1 MGRANGLPAVPAA
14 WIVGALALLGA
25 AASELRSEALQPTHR
40 GTCGLE
46 SARAELAVE
55 AELPWLH
62 RLPARKLR
70 PGDVDDAVAAL
81 RERLAASGEGP
92 EAPPVE
98 WRRYDGALEA
108 AVRGFQIR
116 HGLEPDGV
124 VGPATRAELDLG
136 PADRLRQIDRVIAAR
151 RALPAGLGR
160 RFLLVNLPAF
170 TLEAVAADVPELA
183 SRVIVGGPE
192 QRTPTLA
199 SAARSVVVHPVWNVP
214 ARIARSELAPLA
226 ARDSGYLTRR
236 GIEVFTAD
244 GAAVEPATVDWG
256 AVQRGELRLVLR
268 QKPGPLNALG
278 AVGIQVPNPYDICL
292 HDTPDHRLF
301 ERARRDLSHGCIRV
315 DRAVEVARWLLA
327 DAPPAKRDEFERAL
341 AGTVTREIALPDPVP
356 VYVVD
361 WPVWVDP
368 AGVLQTRPELS
379 P

>member
-1 MGRANGLPAVPAA
+1 MGRALGASAAPAA
-14 WIVGALALLGA
+14 ILAGALALLGGTA
-25 AASELRSEALQPTHR
+25 NRLRGEQLQPTFL
-40 GTCGLE
+40 GTRGLE
-46 SARAELAVE
+46 TVRAELAVE
-55 AELPWLH
+55 AELPWPF
-62 RLPARKLR
+62 RLPDRKLR

-92 EAPPVE
+92 AAPPVE

-108 AVRGFQIR
+108 AVRGFQLR
-116 HGLEPDGV
+116 HGLDPDGV

-160 RFLLVNLPAF
+160 RFVLVNLPAF
-170 TLEAVAADVPELA
+170 TLEAVAAAVPELA
-183 SRVIVGGPE
+183 SRVIVGAPR

-214 ARIARSELAPLA
+214 ARIARRELAPLA
-226 ARDSGYLTRR
+226 ARDSGYLVER
-236 GIEVFTAD
+236 GFEVFAAD
-244 GAAVEPATVDWG
+244 GTTVEPTTVDWI
-256 AVQRGELRLVLR
+256 AVQRGELRLRLR
-268 QKPGPLNALG
+268 QRPGSLNALG
-278 AVGIQVPNPYDICL
+278 VVGIQVPNPFDVRL

-315 DRAVEVARWLLA
+315 DRAVELARWLLA
-327 DAPPAKRDEFERAL
+327 DAPRPTRDELERAL
-341 AGTVTREIALPDPVP
+341 TTAATREIALAEPVP
-356 VYVVD
+356 VYLVD

-368 AGVLQTRPELS
+368 EGRLQMRPELS